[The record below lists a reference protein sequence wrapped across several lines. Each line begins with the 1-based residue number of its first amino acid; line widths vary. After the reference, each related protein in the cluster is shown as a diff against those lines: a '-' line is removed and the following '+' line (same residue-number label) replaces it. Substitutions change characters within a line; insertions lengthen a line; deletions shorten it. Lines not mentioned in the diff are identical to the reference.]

1 MFDICQRAWSLPWL
15 WVIGTG
21 PWKGDCHESLE
32 IQLSH
37 ELSFQIRTKFLAPCC
52 RWLLDPSLRMLW
64 RAWNHWNHCWFSWE
78 PHETSRNMWH
88 IVALKAETTIQA
100 GLGPWWLK
108 RTTLW
113 LSSQRLL
120 FLLSPSDKNKDHHEE
135 HLQRNA
141 AMPQRNAQLGKEWF
155 FEQPKRPKRPMP
167 QAEFVTITSAAVT
180 ESRMASGISFIQT
193 LTLTLHARIYKWP
206 KSLQPLHRWQK
217 CWVQCQQPW
226 QPRTFWFCR
235 QHATS
240 TLRPKL
246 QVFKAHMATSRTSH
260 ASHVPPRAFALGLD
274 NFWESKRLGPWFLV
288 LPSGSEF
295 LFHPIS
301 MFIWVYSADP

>member
-1 MFDICQRAWSLPWL
+1 
-15 WVIGTG
+15 
-21 PWKGDCHESLE
+21 
-32 IQLSH
+32 
-37 ELSFQIRTKFLAPCC
+37 
-52 RWLLDPSLRMLW
+52 MLW
-64 RAWNHWNHCWFSWE
+64 RAWNHWNQCWLSWE
-78 PHETSRNMWH
+78 PHETSRNTWH

-180 ESRMASGISFIQT
+180 ESRMASGISLIQT

-246 QVFKAHMATSRTSH
+246 QVFFGSH
-260 ASHVPPRAFALGLD
+260 GNFKDKPCLSCPTLGICSWFEQFLGVKR
-274 NFWESKRLGPWFLV
+274 FWPWFLV
-288 LPSGSEF
+288 QPSGSEF
-295 LFHPIS
+295 LFHLIS
-301 MFIWVYSADP
+301 MFIWVYSAAP